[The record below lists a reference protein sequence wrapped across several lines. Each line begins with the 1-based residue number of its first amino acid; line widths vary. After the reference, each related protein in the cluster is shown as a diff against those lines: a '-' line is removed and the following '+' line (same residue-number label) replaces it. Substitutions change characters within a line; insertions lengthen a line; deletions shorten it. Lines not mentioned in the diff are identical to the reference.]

1 MRKKIFLATLACLA
15 GFILP
20 AWPAGNGGGGGG
32 AGGGSSVQQL
42 DPDYRAGQTAVK
54 AEQWSEAVGHL
65 DKAIRTDPKNADAW
79 NLLGFAYRH
88 MGKMDKSFQHYEKA
102 LELNPRHR
110 DAHEYVGE
118 AYLQVGQL
126 EGAEKH
132 LKALDKLC
140 WFPCEQYTELK
151 EKIEKFKRSRVG
163 G

>member
-1 MRKKIFLATLACLA
+1 MRKKILATVACLV
-15 GFILP
+15 GLSLP
-20 AWPAGNGGGGGG
+20 AWPAGGGGGGG
-32 AGGGSSVQQL
+32 SGGGPTPQEL
-42 DPDYRAGQTAVK
+42 DPDYRAGQTHVK
-54 AEQWSEAVGHL
+54 AEQWAEAL
-65 DKAIRTDPKNADAW
+65 PPLQAAIRTDPKNADAW

-88 MGKMDKSFQHYEKA
+88 LGDMDNSFKHYERA
-102 LELNPRHR
+102 LQLNPGHR

-151 EKIEKFKRSRVG
+151 EKIAKFKRSRAG
-163 G
+163 E

>member
-1 MRKKIFLATLACLA
+1 
-15 GFILP
+15 
-20 AWPAGNGGGGGG
+20 
-32 AGGGSSVQQL
+32 
-42 DPDYRAGQTAVK
+42 
-54 AEQWSEAVGHL
+54 VGHL
-65 DKAIRTDPKNADAW
+65 DRAIRTDPRNADAW

-88 MGKMDKSFQHYEKA
+88 MGQMDKSFQHYEKA

-126 EGAEKH
+126 DGAEKH

-151 EKIEKFKRSRVG
+151 EKIEKFKRARAG